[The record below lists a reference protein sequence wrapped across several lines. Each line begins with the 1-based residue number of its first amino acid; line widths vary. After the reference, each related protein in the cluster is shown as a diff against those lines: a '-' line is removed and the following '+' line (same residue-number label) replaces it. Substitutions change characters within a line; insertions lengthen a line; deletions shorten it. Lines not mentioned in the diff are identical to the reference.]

1 MTRVIVDAGICGF
14 TVAVDIIKLSAHKV
28 RVLIASECEML
39 SEMLSEMG
47 SLLEDIEK

>member
-14 TVAVDIIKLSAHKV
+14 TVVVDVIKLSAYKV

-39 SEMLSEMG
+39 SEMG